1 MSSMSTR
8 PITSQLPPTK
18 LSRTTK
24 KEKSPFRFVWER
36 FMKNKMAVAGVW
48 ILLLLVL
55 LSICAPLLTTYDPAQ
70 TDLYQTE
77 SQPDEMHFLGTDD
90 LGRDVYA
97 RLLYGGRISLLIGLF
112 TMIFTVSIGGTLGA
126 MAGYFGKWVD
136 HLVMRISDMLLTL
149 PSLLIILTFV
159 AILPKTDEWTL
170 IYILAVTSWSGTAR
184 LLRGEFLSLREREYV
199 LSAKAIGCGD
209 FRIIFRHMVPNAL
222 APLIVNAT
230 LLMAAMII
238 IESALSFLGFGV
250 PPTTPTWGNML
261 NQARNLTLLEEQ
273 PWLWIPPLLLIVLTV
288 LAINFIG
295 DGLRDA
301 FDTQATRR

>member
-1 MSSMSTR
+1 M
-8 PITSQLPPTK
+8 IEVVYVASQLQPTT
-18 LSRTTK
+18 SSFSTK
-24 KEKSPFRFVWER
+24 KGKSPFCFVLQR

-55 LSICAPLLTTYDPAQ
+55 LSISAPLLTAWDPAQ

-77 SQPDEMHFLGTDD
+77 LRPDGMHFLGTDD
-90 LGRDVYA
+90 LGRDIYA

-112 TMIFTVSIGGTLGA
+112 TMIFTVLIGGTLGA
-126 MAGYFGKWVD
+126 ISGYFGKWID
-136 HLVMRISDMLLTL
+136 YLVMRVSDMLLTL
-149 PSLLIILTFV
+149 PSLLMILTFV

-170 IYILAVTSWSGTAR
+170 IYILAITSWAGTAR
-184 LLRGEFLSLREREYV
+184 LMRGEFLSLREREYV

-209 FRIIFRHMVPNAL
+209 FRIIFRHMFPNAV

-250 PPTTPTWGNML
+250 PQTTPTWGNML

-273 PWLWIPPLLLIVLTV
+273 PWLWLPPLLMIVLTV

-301 FDTQATRR
+301 FDTKATRH